1 MLAESFAGEHEA
13 ADVFVLRDWSAASSS
28 VTARVEV
35 FAVDSAF
42 DVLAAGYAALSSG
55 SLAGTHKAAGWSCG
69 ISRDAARWSHAVFV
83 GVHICST
90 RPPPTAMPSTAALLP
105 ECRPTN

>member
-1 MLAESFAGEHEA
+1 MFCHLSIRALPGSLGYPTFE
-13 ADVFVLRDWSAASSS
+13 VL
-28 VTARVEV
+28 
-35 FAVDSAF
+35 AVDSAV

-55 SLAGTHKAAGWSCG
+55 SFAGTHKAAGWSCG
-69 ISRDAARWSHAVFV
+69 ISRDAVRRSHAVFV

-90 RPPPTAMPSTAALLP
+90 RPPPTAKPSTAALLP